1 MNEHEQN
8 SLSGHDARWRLLV
21 DGMPVSLY
29 RTTPDGQFW
38 DVNLAMVEMLGYP
51 SREELLALN
60 PVDLYVHP
68 EEREHWKTLIAQEGV
83 VRNFEFQI
91 RRYDG
96 AILWLNSSARA
107 VKDEQGRV
115 IYYEGSLE
123 DITERKRMEAE
134 REQLLQAAR
143 EHLRRADALR
153 QACAALTST
162 LNYEEVLKRILEQ
175 MSQVVPHDTANIMLI
190 KGEQAQVIQGHG
202 YEHFDPNWSLQCSRW
217 I

>member
-1 MNEHEQN
+1 VF
-8 SLSGHDARWRLLV
+8 S
-21 DGMPVSLY
+21 
-29 RTTPDGQFW
+29 
-38 DVNLAMVEMLGYP
+38 
-51 SREELLALN
+51 
-60 PVDLYVHP
+60 
-68 EEREHWKTLIAQEGV
+68 EERERWKTLIAQQGV

-96 AILWLNSSARA
+96 AILWLNNSARA

-134 REQLLQAAR
+134 REHLLQAAR

-175 MSQVVPHDTANIMLI
+175 VSQVVPHDTANIMLI
-190 KGEQAQVIQGHG
+190 KGEHAQVIQGHG
-202 YEHFDPNWSLQCSRW
+202 YEDFDPQLIITTITLDMSKTPILQRMQATGQPEAIPSVEQDTGSNPTQALRSSFETRYSVFST
-217 I
+217 